1 MRRDELLAV
10 RPEHFADMVYQTC
23 ARTKGGVV
31 TELVVY
37 GLAQDVSGY

>member
-1 MRRDELLAV
+1 
-10 RPEHFADMVYQTC
+10 MVYQTC
-23 ARTKGGVV
+23 ALTTGGVV